1 MIAPFSG
8 HVPAEAV
15 VPPVRR
21 PLVAIAQALVAL
33 AAVAGTVIDLILG
46 SPLQVLSY
54 FTIQSN
60 LLLAI
65 VFGAS
70 AWRAW
75 QGRPPLPAWMTAGAT
90 LFIAITGLVYHLVL
104 ANSSS
109 GFSMTGEV
117 TLTGWRVV
125 SNDLLHSVTPLGAAL
140 VWLLLVRPG
149 GLRLGHA
156 GWWMLYPLAY
166 FCFALV
172 RGAIMSP
179 GSTARYPYPFL
190 DVDQH
195 GYLGVLGNGVVFGLL
210 FYALALAIV
219 GLDRIRPDLGGRGN
233 RISSPGDGPLK

>member
-1 MIAPFSG
+1 MVAPHIG

-15 VPPVRR
+15 LPPTRR
-21 PLVAIAQALVAL
+21 PVLAVVQGLIAL
-33 AAVAGTVIDLILG
+33 AAVAGILIDFALG
-46 SPLQVLSY
+46 SPLRVLSY

-60 LLLAI
+60 LLLA
-65 VFGAS
+65 VVCAVS

-75 QGRPPLPAWMTAGAT
+75 QGRPPLAAWITGGAT

-109 GFSMTGEV
+109 GFSMTGET

-125 SNDLLHSVTPLGAAL
+125 SNDLLHTVTPLAAAL
-140 VWLLLVRPG
+140 AWLLLIRPG
-149 GLRLGHA
+149 CLALRHA
-156 GWWMLYPLAY
+156 GLWMLYPLAY
-166 FCFALV
+166 LCFALV

-195 GYLGVLGNGVVFGLL
+195 GYLGVLGNGVVFGLV